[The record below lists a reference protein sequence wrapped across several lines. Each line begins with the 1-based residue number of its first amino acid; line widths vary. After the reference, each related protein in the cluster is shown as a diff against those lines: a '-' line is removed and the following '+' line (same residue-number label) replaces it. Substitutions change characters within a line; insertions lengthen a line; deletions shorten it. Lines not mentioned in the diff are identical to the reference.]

1 FLMSHPLAVLLAPA
15 RQRERRMGSNR
26 EEIEEKLR
34 VLLNDVR
41 RDKQSDTLHQRA
53 ITEMGQ
59 EYAGRFSRLRAE
71 QQIIGTTA
79 IAYPQLPSS
88 SPWASDPLGPEM
100 RIDATDCGDRL
111 NYSIDALGS
120 ESCLDPPSED
130 QDQDRPSLAGLG
142 SRSSSSDASP
152 QAGVAPPLVRP
163 LATNGGAQP
172 KF

>member
-1 FLMSHPLAVLLAPA
+1 KSNAARCTKGGRSKWFWSNASKCRACLRSSAFLMSPPLAVLLAPA

-111 NYSIDALGS
+111 NYSIDALG
-120 ESCLDPPSED
+120 
-130 QDQDRPSLAGLG
+130 
-142 SRSSSSDASP
+142 
-152 QAGVAPPLVRP
+152 
-163 LATNGGAQP
+163 
-172 KF
+172 